1 MKRITKKIKL
11 DIYEKALIEFEYR
24 FNNKMYNVGFCYVL
38 HNVCCKDY
46 AEYNISAYNDLKDL
60 KDLPFK
66 VFKELSDFVPKY
78 KDTVSSWYSRD
89 RKGYIKRIN
98 ILKIIIRELKKDI
111 DNSKKIKDNSKKIKD
126 SINHKKSKDATKNNK

>member
-11 DIYEKALIEFEYR
+11 DIYEKALIEFKNRLINENYSL
-24 FNNKMYNVGFCYVL
+24 GFCYIL
-38 HNVCCKDY
+38 HSVCYKNY
-46 AEYNISAYNDLKDL
+46 KEYNINAYNDL

-78 KDTVSSWYSRD
+78 KDTVSSWYPRD

-111 DNSKKIKDNSKKIKD
+111 DNSKKIKD
-126 SINHKKSKDATKNNK
+126 SINHKKSKDATKDNK

>member
-11 DIYEKALIEFEYR
+11 DIYEKALIEFENR
-24 FNNKMYNVGFCYVL
+24 LNNKNYTLGFCYIL
-38 HNVCCKDY
+38 HSICCKSY
-46 AEYNISAYNDLKDL
+46 ETYNISAYDDL

-66 VFKELSDFVPKY
+66 VFKELSNFVPNN
-78 KDTVSSWYSRD
+78 KDTINSWYSRD

>member
-11 DIYEKALIEFEYR
+11 DIYEKALIEFKNRLINENYSL
-24 FNNKMYNVGFCYVL
+24 GFCYIL
-38 HNVCCKDY
+38 HSVCHKDY
-46 AEYNISAYNDLKDL
+46 KEYNINAYNDL

-78 KDTVSSWYSRD
+78 KDTVSSWYPRN

-111 DNSKKIKDNSKKIKD
+111 DNSKKIKD
-126 SINHKKSKDATKNNK
+126 SINHKKSKD

>member
-11 DIYEKALIEFEYR
+11 DIYEKALIEFKNRLINENYTL
-24 FNNKMYNVGFCYVL
+24 GFCYIL
-38 HNVCCKDY
+38 HSICYKDY
-46 AEYNISAYNDLKDL
+46 KEYNINVYNDL

-98 ILKIIIRELKKDI
+98 ILKLIIRDLKKDI
-111 DNSKKIKDNSKKIKD
+111 DNSKKIKD
-126 SINHKKSKDATKNNK
+126 SINHKKFKDATKNNK

>member
-11 DIYEKALIEFEYR
+11 DIYEKALIEFKNR
-24 FNNKMYNVGFCYVL
+24 LNDKDYNLGFCYIL
-38 HNVCCKDY
+38 HSICYKDY
-46 AEYNISAYNDLKDL
+46 KEYNISAYDDL

-78 KDTVSSWYSRD
+78 KDSVSSWYPRD

-111 DNSKKIKDNSKKIKD
+111 DNSKKIKD

>member
-11 DIYEKALIEFEYR
+11 DIYEKALIEFKNRLINENYSL
-24 FNNKMYNVGFCYVL
+24 GFCYIL
-38 HNVCCKDY
+38 HSICYKDY
-46 AEYNISAYNDLKDL
+46 KEYNINAYSDL

>member
-1 MKRITKKIKL
+1 MKKITKKIKL
-11 DIYEKALIEFEYR
+11 DIYEKALIEFKNRLINENYSL
-24 FNNKMYNVGFCYVL
+24 GFCYTL
-38 HNVCCKDY
+38 QGICCKDY
-46 AEYNISAYNDLKDL
+46 AEYNINVYNDL

-98 ILKIIIRELKKDI
+98 ILKLIIRDLKKDI
-111 DNSKKIKDNSKKIKD
+111 NNSKKIKD

>member
-11 DIYEKALIEFEYR
+11 DIYEKALIEFKDR
-24 FNNKMYNVGFCYVL
+24 LNNKMYNVGFCYVL
-38 HNVCCKDY
+38 HSICCKDY
-46 AEYNISAYNDLKDL
+46 KKYNINVYDDL

-66 VFKELSDFVPKY
+66 VFKELNDFVPKN
-78 KDTVSSWYSRD
+78 KDSINSCYSRD
-89 RKGYIKRIN
+89 RKGYIKRRN

>member
-11 DIYEKALIEFEYR
+11 DIYEKALIEFKNR
-24 FNNKMYNVGFCYVL
+24 LINKMYSVGFCYVL
-38 HNVCCKDY
+38 HSVCYKDY
-46 AEYNISAYNDLKDL
+46 AEYNISAYNDL

-78 KDTVSSWYSRD
+78 KDSVTSWYSRD

-98 ILKIIIRELKKDI
+98 ILKIIIRDLKKDM
-111 DNSKKIKDNSKKIKD
+111 DNSKKIKN
-126 SINHKKSKDATKNNK
+126 SINHKKFKDATKNNR

>member
-11 DIYEKALIEFEYR
+11 DIYEKALIEFKNRLINENYSL
-24 FNNKMYNVGFCYVL
+24 GFCYIL
-38 HNVCCKDY
+38 HSVCYKDY
-46 AEYNISAYNDLKDL
+46 KEYNINAYNDL

-98 ILKIIIRELKKDI
+98 ILKLIIRDLKKDI
-111 DNSKKIKDNSKKIKD
+111 NNSKKIKD

>member
-11 DIYEKALIEFEYR
+11 DIYEKALIEFKNRLINENYSL
-24 FNNKMYNVGFCYVL
+24 GFCYIL
-38 HNVCCKDY
+38 HSVCYKDY
-46 AEYNISAYNDLKDL
+46 KEYNINAYNDLKG
-60 KDLPFK
+60 LPFK

-78 KDTVSSWYSRD
+78 KDTVSSWYPRN